1 MTVFDFHTAG
11 GEALIAEFA
20 RLSCTGHFDFY
31 PPSKLSNVR
40 TKTSEVR
47 HKLCK

>member
-20 RLSCTGHFDFY
+20 RLSCTDHLDFCS
-31 PPSKLSNVR
+31 PSKLSNVR
-40 TKTSEVR
+40 TKTSGVR
-47 HKLCK
+47 HELCK